1 MRTCLRGQHD
11 RLAFVSVIADRSGP
25 HWFPGVGP
33 SEGLGIARDA
43 FDRIFP
49 VGSVTSSGTT
59 LARIT
64 RIHG

>member
-1 MRTCLRGQHD
+1 MPPG
-11 RLAFVSVIADRSGP
+11 FGESVLT

-33 SEGLGIARDA
+33 SEGLGIARDL

-49 VGSVTSSGTT
+49 VGYVTSSGTMQ
-59 LARIT
+59 ARFT